1 MYMILAECSA
11 AMRRSVEGVDY
22 YVAEASEAFR
32 ALEDMVR
39 EMQIPAYEQK
49 EIVERLMQAKH
60 YLKTDFKVRDT
71 SINIPPLKGGILF
84 YTCVSVCPIFLF
96 VCLSVTFFSATS
108 YSTQLQLDACSK
120 F

>member
-49 EIVERLMQAKH
+49 EIVERLMQAKQ
-60 YLKTDFKVRDT
+60 LSEDRFQ
-71 SINIPPLKGGILF
+71 SKG
-84 YTCVSVCPIFLF
+84 YK
-96 VCLSVTFFSATS
+96 
-108 YSTQLQLDACSK
+108 Y
-120 F
+120 

>member
-71 SINIPPLKGGILF
+71 SINIPPLKRRRG
-84 YTCVSVCPIFLF
+84 YTVLYLCVCLSDLS
-96 VCLSVTFFSATS
+96 VCLSVCHIFLSN
-108 YSTQLQLDACSK
+108 
-120 F
+120 

>member
-39 EMQIPAYEQK
+39 EMQIPDEQK

-71 SINIPPLKGGILF
+71 SINIPPLKRRG
-84 YTCVSVCPIFLF
+84 YTVLYLC
-96 VCLSVTFFSATS
+96 VCLSDLSVCLSHFSQ
-108 YSTQLQLDACSK
+108 QLAIQRSCN
-120 F
+120 